1 MITYGYSSQGNKLA
15 MNDLVFNYFPAGRP
29 MGHQPWLPSGV
40 CRMLRILLNAR
51 CFIGVY
57 NLARGLYCTVAT
69 MKDTEKIHRAT
80 GDGSPH
86 LTTMKVWKSTSFDRM
101 QAAMRTFAVDDT
113 SAAS

>member
-1 MITYGYSSQGNKLA
+1 
-15 MNDLVFNYFPAGRP
+15 
-29 MGHQPWLPSGV
+29 
-40 CRMLRILLNAR
+40 MLRILLNAR